1 MYLLDTLQTHNF
13 KNLKLIGKN
22 QILDAMHRSLA
33 IYCSNVLR
41 FSSIT
46 NYVYSIY
53 YMTFMNFSL
62 SLLLL
67 FFFFCNHMCICFLR
81 EDIVKEKYVEQQP
94 LNKQT
99 NKQKT
104 KKKM

>member
-1 MYLLDTLQTHNF
+1 
-13 KNLKLIGKN
+13 
-22 QILDAMHRSLA
+22 
-33 IYCSNVLR
+33 
-41 FSSIT
+41 
-46 NYVYSIY
+46 
-53 YMTFMNFSL
+53 
-62 SLLLL
+62 
-67 FFFFCNHMCICFLR
+67 MCICFLR